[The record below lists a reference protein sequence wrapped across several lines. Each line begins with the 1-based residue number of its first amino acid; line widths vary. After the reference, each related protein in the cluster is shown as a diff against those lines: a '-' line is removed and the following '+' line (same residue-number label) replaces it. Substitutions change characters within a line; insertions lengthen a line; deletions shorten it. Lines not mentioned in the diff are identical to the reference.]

1 MCLRVRASAPARQGE
16 GTCVYEH
23 MRESVSFT
31 KYQSIYDQI
40 EAFFK
45 GPKKAATVYCV
56 TLFAPFLTDHL
67 PPFMCVAD
75 TVGGLPMSILSLS
88 SEPLF
93 CFRNFYLGY
102 G

>member
-1 MCLRVRASAPARQGE
+1 MNK
-16 GTCVYEH
+16 GTAI
-23 MRESVSFT
+23 SSFT

-93 CFRNFYLGY
+93 CFRNVYLGY